1 MLAISN
7 IHKKNV
13 YLQKLNKAVEIFGKA
28 VQEDSKL
35 NYSAALQLYSKGL
48 QEFLQ
53 IIFNEPNT
61 KRKEALR
68 ERANVYLKR
77 AEEIKDFCNQGSSVE
92 TAKPIANSSEQVQTG
107 QTIQQDSDNKTALT
121 AFTYIKLRMICFFYY
136 KNVLIIKPNLCRSNV
151 YIKSIVVKC
160 LRNRSTRRIVRV

>member
-7 IHKKNV
+7 IHNKQV

-28 VQEDSKL
+28 VEEDSKL

-77 AEEIKDFCNQGSSVE
+77 AEEIKDFCNQGPSVE

-121 AFTYIKLRMICFFYY
+121 AFTYVKLRMFFLLQ
-136 KNVLIIKPNLCRSNV
+136 NVLIIKPNLCRSNV